1 MPYCSSCGNELRGEE
16 KFCAQCGQLAPGP
29 GAAAAAADSASVTP
43 GAGVVTAAAGEE
55 IAAVTAA
62 DDSAAASVVPPPFV
76 PAAYPP
82 PPPPPTAPRRSM
94 KWVWIGGGAAVAV
107 IAIVCVLV
115 FVVFD
120 GGGVQEAEDVSTTP
134 QAAPTTLVTVPVAV
148 TGTTSVPT
156 STTAQTAPP
165 TSTVA
170 TAAAD
175 VTSVEKAVRAAF
187 AALENQDIDA
197 LLGVMDPAI
206 LGLLPAGE
214 ALDAAK
220 AAIKAEM
227 AAMGTMKFSG
237 VEMKTEMTS
246 PTTATVTLT
255 AGIVTVTDA
264 NGQVTS
270 EDVKDS
276 TSPVTIDMALQNGQ
290 WYMASSPFL

>member
-29 GAAAAAADSASVTP
+29 GAAAAAAAAAAADSASVTP
-43 GAGVVTAAAGEE
+43 GAGVVTAAAGDE
-55 IAAVTAA
+55 T
-62 DDSAAASVVPPPFV
+62 AAASIAPPPFA
-76 PAAYPP
+76 PAAYPPPP

-276 TSPVTIDMALQNGQ
+276 TSPVTIDMVLQNGQ

>member
-1 MPYCSSCGNELRGEE
+1 V
-16 KFCAQCGQLAPGP
+16 
-29 GAAAAAADSASVTP
+29 AAAGADSAPGSP
-43 GAGVVTAAAGEE
+43 GAEVVTSAATGDE
-55 IAAVTAA
+55 TAA
-62 DDSAAASVVPPPFV
+62 TSPAPPSFAPAAS
-76 PAAYPP
+76 PP
-82 PPPPPTAPRRSM
+82 PPPPPTEPRRSM

-115 FVVFD
+115 FVVFNGGD
-120 GGGVQEAEDVSTTP
+120 GQEAEDVSTTL
-134 QAAPTTLVTVPVAV
+134 QAAATTLVTVPVAV
-148 TGTTSVPT
+148 TGTTSAPT

-165 TSTVA
+165 TSTTA
-170 TAAAD
+170 TAASDAAN
-175 VTSVEKAVRAAF
+175 VEEAVRAVF
-187 AALENQDIDA
+187 AALENQDVDA
-197 LLGVMDPAI
+197 LLGVMDPTI
-206 LGLLPAGE
+206 LGVLPTGE

-220 AAIKAEM
+220 AAIKAEL

-264 NGQVTS
+264 SGQVTS

-276 TSPVTIDMALQNGQ
+276 TSPVTIDLVLQNGQ